1 MTGRTSSET
10 RDHDSGAG
18 FPDKKVMAELTAKM
32 LLEVE
37 AVRFMTD
44 KPFIF
49 TSGRASPVYTDCRRL
64 ISFPRVRTTLIDF
77 ACATLMRDAGFEQF
91 DAVAGGETAGIPFAA
106 WMADRLGLPMLYVRK
121 KAEGLRPQRPDRG
134 PSGRGPARA
143 AGRGHDHRRRQQGQL
158 LQRAARGRRQGRP
171 CLVFFFYDIF
181 PEGRKILAISASRLH
196 YLATWWDVLAV
207 AKASGKFDAAK
218 LAEVE
223 KFMHDPPAGRRLT
236 AGRRWRRNS
245 ARLGAPSPA
254 CGGDAGAHAG
264 LIGSELGAPQHTRS
278 P

>member
-1 MTGRTSSET
+1 MTA
-10 RDHDSGAG
+10 GAG

-37 AVRFMTD
+37 AVRFMQD

-64 ISFPRVRTTLIDF
+64 ISFPRVRSALIDF
-77 ACATLMRDAGFEQF
+77 ACATVMRDAGFEQF

-121 KAEGLRPQRPDRG
+121 KAKGFGRNSQIEGHLVEGQRVLLVEDMTSDGGSKVNFCNALRE
-134 PSGRGPARA
+134 
-143 AGRGHDHRRRQQGQL
+143 AGAKVDHV
-158 LQRAARGRRQGRP
+158 
-171 CLVFFFYDIF
+171 LVFFFYDIF
-181 PEGRKILAISASRLH
+181 PESKKILGDLGVNLH

-223 KFMHDPPAGRRLT
+223 KFMHDPAG
-236 AGRRWRRNS
+236 WS
-245 ARLGAPSPA
+245 KDH
-254 CGGDAGAHAG
+254 GGTSGIAA
-264 LIGSELGAPQHTRS
+264 E
-278 P
+278 